1 MSDALVR
8 RLFARFAEL
17 YGAQKVAAMWGD
29 VTIDALSPVWAKA
42 LSVYDVKTVAAA
54 VHALPHRE
62 SAWPPTLPEFT
73 ALCREQIKPAAHRPA
88 LPVPKRTAEEIAAG
102 AAQMDRIRQMLR
114 GAVKR
119 VPV

>member
-1 MSDALVR
+1 MSDVLVR

-42 LSVYDVKTVAAA
+42 LSVYDVKTIAEA
-54 VHALPHRE
+54 VHALPHRD
-62 SAWPPTLPEFT
+62 SAWPPTLPEFM
-73 ALCREQIKPAAHRPA
+73 ALCREQIKPDAYRPA
-88 LPVPKRTAEEIAAG
+88 LPVPNRTKAEIAAG
-102 AAQMDRIRQMLR
+102 REQMDRIKSLLR

-119 VPV
+119 VPA